1 MTPTERL
8 LRAHLRWRKAVWPL
22 VVLVIGLAASLFVA
36 WLWHSGRAP
45 SSHWWT
51 GGLVFTAL
59 AAVVVW
65 AARRQGLER
74 SARELDARLAA
85 KNRLEAAHELA
96 ASDHALARSQ
106 REETAVF
113 LAGRRIRSHRGAL
126 FLLTIAAVLL
136 ALAQPAT
143 WLAWTQ
149 PWRHVSASAKAA
161 PSPTPPPNL
170 ASIRWKSPDAEIQ
183 ATAVE
188 EVPLAARAESSHG
201 LRDLT
206 LEVSLNGEPK
216 LSAPVAVEKLDTA
229 GPREIEASIYLD
241 QIEAQPYDI
250 VSYYLRARRVGAD
263 DLPETTSPVQFVQVK
278 PFRDDVMEGPGGDVM
293 GTFPLIKALKA
304 AQLRLLKENFL
315 LAHADLARSDATWKS
330 ENARVG
336 REQEVLGKKTQDV
349 IDRMISEGAPAEVV
363 NLLAQAKPPMADAA
377 QKIANA
383 ANESALAPQG
393 KALGLITE
401 LEKFVVKSMAKDGR
415 QLNNPP
421 NVADPFERQRQLEL
435 KQRFETQAG
444 ELELLAAEQRRLA
457 EDLARSDATPTPTPR
472 PDGKPE
478 RNRIDGTPTER
489 QTKISQRVGALVN
502 GQVFVP
508 EVLAHLGKAR
518 DFARDSLR
526 QLDAGDTPAAREPA
540 AAAASE
546 LRLAADAM
554 SRAGDEQAKEALVKA
569 LQKLS
574 EAAAEARHAPEENTE
589 AAARERAEAA
599 ARQANEMAREL
610 AAAAQRQQESG
621 SAQAAKKLDELAK
634 ALAGDDLKKA
644 LDALEMQPR
653 DAARANE
660 AASRLQA
667 LADRA
672 GREKQR
678 GPLTEEQIA
687 QLVQQMER
695 MRANL
700 ERLAESRSPGAPQ
713 EGREK
718 ERGQN
723 GKGSKPG
730 PAQQGNAAG
739 NQPGKGEGPQPAP
752 GQGDQKGQGESPGDG
767 KSPGQGKGSG
777 EGKQGSS
784 EQMANA
790 SSEGQSSGSSEGEGR
805 AKGDGRQGPGENGRS
820 AELGAPDDEEVTRAL
835 THEAPHAAGSGNGVA
850 TSRTTTLAP
859 RPLSPEAREH
869 MTRELVGDLRA
880 ALADANAVAPEA
892 ANRVQTAL
900 ENVDTARH
908 LIDPSTLLVTVE
920 PSLEGLIEQL
930 RAQAGHAARGF
941 DLTDQALD
949 TAPAAYRDAVAD
961 YFERLSREAADAAH
975 QKKP

>member
-22 VVLVIGLAASLFVA
+22 VVLVVGLAASLFAA
-36 WLWHSGRAP
+36 WLWHSGRAT
-45 SSHWWT
+45 SSSWWA
-51 GGLVFTAL
+51 GGLGFTVL

-65 AARRQGLER
+65 IARRQGLER
-74 SARELDARLAA
+74 AARELDAQLAA

-126 FLLTIAAVLL
+126 LLLLTAAILL
-136 ALAQPAT
+136 GLAQPAT

-149 PWRHVSASAKAA
+149 PWRHVSAVAKTV
-161 PSPTPPPNL
+161 PSPTPPPNV

-188 EVPLAARAESSHG
+188 EVPLAAHAESSHG

-216 LSAPVAVEKLDTA
+216 LSAPLAVEKLDA
-229 GPREIEASIYLD
+229 VGPHEIETSIYLD

-250 VSYYLRARRVGAD
+250 VSYYLRARRVGAK

-278 PFRDDVMEGPGGDVM
+278 PFRDDVMEGPGGDTM
-293 GTFPLIKALKA
+293 GVFPLIKALKA

-315 LAHADLARSDATWKS
+315 LAHTDLARSDATWKS

-349 IDRMISEGAPAEVV
+349 IERMISEGAPAEIV
-363 NLLAQAKPPMADAA
+363 NLLAQAKSPMADAA
-377 QKIANA
+377 QKIASA

-457 EDLARSDATPTPTPR
+457 EDLARPDATPTPTPR

-489 QTKISQRVGALVN
+489 QTKISQRVGALAN

-526 QLDAGDTPAAREPA
+526 QLDAGDVPAAREPA

-554 SRAGDEQAKEALVKA
+554 SRAGDAQAKEALVKA

-574 EAAAEARHAPEENTE
+574 EAAAEARHAPEENSE
-589 AAARERAEAA
+589 AAARSRAEAA
-599 ARQANEMAREL
+599 AKQAAEMAREL
-610 AAAAQRQQESG
+610 AAAAQKQQESG

-634 ALAGDDLKKA
+634 ALSGDDLKKA
-644 LDALEMQPR
+644 LDALEKQPR

-667 LADRA
+667 
-672 GREKQR
+672 
-678 GPLTEEQIA
+678 LTEEQIA

-700 ERLAESRSPGAPQ
+700 QRLAESSKPGASQ
-713 EGREK
+713 QGRES
-718 ERGQN
+718 ERGQ
-723 GKGSKPG
+723 KGDAPKPG
-730 PAQQGNAAG
+730 QSQKGNAAG
-739 NQPGKGEGPQPAP
+739 NQPGKGEGSQSAP
-752 GQGDQKGQGESPGDG
+752 GRGNEKGQGESPGNG

-777 EGKQGSS
+777 EGTQGSS
-784 EQMANA
+784 EQTASA
-790 SSEGQSSGSSEGEGR
+790 SSEGQSSGRAEGEGR

-820 AELGAPDDEEVTRAL
+820 SELGAPDDEEVTGML
-835 THEAPHAAGSGNGVA
+835 THEAPHAAGAGNGVA

-859 RPLSPEAREH
+859 RPLPPEARER

-880 ALADANAVAPEA
+880 ALAEANSVAPEA
-892 ANRVQTAL
+892 SNRVQTAL

-941 DLTDQALD
+941 ELTDQGLD
-949 TAPAAYRDAVAD
+949 SAPAAYRDAVAD